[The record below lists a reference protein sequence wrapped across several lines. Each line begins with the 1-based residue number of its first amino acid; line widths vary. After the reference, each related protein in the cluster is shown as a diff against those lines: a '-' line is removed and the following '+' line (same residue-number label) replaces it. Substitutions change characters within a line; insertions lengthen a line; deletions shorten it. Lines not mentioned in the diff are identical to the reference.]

1 MTDFKYAER
10 TRKNKIKIRKITKSG
25 IYLWGTLGTC
35 VLLGFYKLVTINTGK
50 IYIFTAIEDFFKN
63 VGLMFFQPRLSE
75 RYTFAEILQ
84 SLGVTL
90 SLGLLTT
97 LISAFFALFFSFF
110 AAKNLSGEKLSKV
123 IKVLISF
130 VRSVPTILW
139 VTVFSAVIGVGAEAA
154 VIGIC
159 FHSTAYL
166 IKAYSESTEEIN
178 AGIVEAMKSTGAS
191 RWKIIFQGILPSTAP
206 SILSW
211 TFVRFEM
218 NFTNAVVV
226 GAAAGAGGIGYEMF
240 MAGSMY
246 FDSRE
251 IGFFV
256 YLVLGIALLLE
267 SISVY
272 LKKKYIKGSTR

>member
-1 MTDFKYAER
+1 MTDLKYVER
-10 TRKNKIKIRKITKSG
+10 TRKSKIKIRKLTKSG
-25 IYLWGTLGTC
+25 IYLRGTLGIC
-35 VLLGFYKLVTINTGK
+35 VLTVIYKLATINTGK
-50 IYIFTAIEDFFKN
+50 IHMLTAISDFFKN
-63 VGLMFFQPRLSE
+63 VQLMFFQPRLSE
-75 RYTFAEILQ
+75 RYELIEIFQ
-84 SLGVTL
+84 SLGITV
-90 SLGLLTT
+90 SLALLTT
-97 LISAFFALFFSFF
+97 LISAFIGFFLSFF
-110 AAKNLSGEKLSKV
+110 AAKNLSGERISKTV
-123 IKVLISF
+123 KIFISF
-130 VRSVPTILW
+130 VRSIPTILW

-166 IKAYSESTEEIN
+166 IKAYSESMEEIN
-178 AGIVEAMKSTGAS
+178 VGIIEALEATGAS
-191 RWKIIFQGILPSTAP
+191 RWKVIFQGVLPSTAP

-240 MAGSMY
+240 MAGNMY

-256 YLVLGIALLLE
+256 YLVLGTALILE

-272 LKKKYIKGSTR
+272 LKKKYIKNSVY